1 MSRVFMIPGMG
12 ADSRIYQHIRTNGYE
27 QVLVN
32 WFEPDKNDTLVSYAQ
47 KIKNQYG
54 IADGDIV
61 IGNSLGGMM
70 AMEISK
76 TITLKRTILISSIK
90 TIGEAPWYFRLF
102 RALPAYKILPGWLIT
117 HSAKVARYVVG
128 NIGVHHMNLFT
139 DMLHKSSVRFLKWSM
154 RAALYW
160 DNQII
165 PANTFHI
172 VGDND
177 RIFDHHRIKNAAIV
191 HGGTHIMIF
200 DRAYEINQ
208 WLATVLAAE

>member
-12 ADSRIYQHIRTNGYE
+12 ADSRIYQHIKTDGYE

-32 WFEPDKNDTLVSYAQ
+32 WFEPDENDSLVSYAQ
-47 KIKNQYG
+47 KIKAQYG

-76 TITLKRTILISSIK
+76 TLRLKKTILISSIK
-90 TIGEAPWYFRLF
+90 TINEAPGYFKLF
-102 RALPAYKILPGWLIT
+102 RALPVYKILPGWLIT
-117 HSAKVARYVVG
+117 HSTKIARHVVG
-128 NIGVHHMNLFT
+128 NIGKHQMNLFA
-139 DMLHKSSVRFLKWSM
+139 DMLHQSSVRFLKWSM
-154 RAALYW
+154 GAVLRW

-165 PANTFHI
+165 PENTFHI

-177 RIFDHHRIKNAAIV
+177 RVFDHHRIKNAAVV

-200 DRAYEINQ
+200 DRAREINQ
-208 WLATVLAAE
+208 WLATVLAVE